1 MNSIENGN
9 LLNIPGDLVDMHR
22 KFWLVFSVCGGV
34 RMCAVDMVTPSRYHN
49 IGSSDYNLTPS
60 LLPLTSTLPLSQRG
74 DCVHCAVW

>member
-22 KFWLVFSVCGGV
+22 KCWLVFSVWGE
-34 RMCAVDMVTPSRYHN
+34 MVTPSRYHN

-60 LLPLTSTLPLSQRG
+60 LLSHFNI
-74 DCVHCAVW
+74 VHRAVW

>member
-22 KFWLVFSVCGGV
+22 KCWLVFSVWGE
-34 RMCAVDMVTPSRYHN
+34 MVTPSRYHN

-60 LLPLTSTLPLSQRG
+60 LLPLTSTLPLSQGG
-74 DCVHCAVW
+74 DCAHCAVW